1 MGKPGSR
8 KPLPYLQI
16 RRVRSQA
23 ARIIARLLK
32 SAKQKKNGSSIKTLT
47 LGKLVQ
53 FKSATHAVV
62 CETIKVLPLI
72 RLLIKDVKLSYVD
85 DDDFI
90 DDDDDFIDDDD
101 NEADEVEDNQPS
113 ENRKSSSR
121 GKKSALKASE
131 AFVLTYELLFGTP
144 IKPNED
150 DDVQLNYQE
159 KQIIAKTGEF
169 KNQLLRRLKK
179 EDVKTAKE
187 FVEKMLPEKIRKIV
201 NEEPMT
207 RFARINKMKVKDNM
221 AITKELEERGFRGV
235 EICEHLGDGYLK
247 FPKSCDRKKLS
258 AMKIVKN
265 GELVLQGKSSC
276 MPAHALMMMDDS
288 DEEKEISRVIR
299 QSDVIDACAAP
310 GNKTTQVASLLDRKQ
325 FCKVFAFEKDY
336 KRAQRLRDTVDI
348 YGCANKV
355 VIQKKSFLDIDV
367 NDVKY
372 QNVRSI
378 LLDPSCSG
386 SGTAQNRGD
395 ALMEYAL
402 KEAFTNDKN
411 ILVTKSDEK
420 NGKVNS
426 KAAAAVEGED
436 EGEEE
441 IRLKRVMNLQKFQID
456 ALSHALNFPSVLRVS
471 YSTCSIYREENEEVV
486 KKVLP
491 LAKEN
496 GFQLSYALPKWPRR
510 GFTDVLGNKKEAE
523 KLVRVNPFEG
533 DDCEGFFVAIFTRK
547 LENCSVKI
555 SETNN
560 FLDAKRKRKQEEKE
574 KEDEVKP
581 VLENETRNKKKKK
594 NGGKKSAL
602 FR

>member
-85 DDDFI
+85 DDDFV

-201 NEEPMT
+201 
-207 RFARINKMKVKDNM
+207 KLVK
-221 AITKELEERGFRGV
+221 
-235 EICEHLGDGYLK
+235 C
-247 FPKSCDRKKLS
+247 
-258 AMKIVKN
+258 
-265 GELVLQGKSSC
+265 
-276 MPAHALMMMDDS
+276 
-288 DEEKEISRVIR
+288 
-299 QSDVIDACAAP
+299 
-310 GNKTTQVASLLDRKQ
+310 
-325 FCKVFAFEKDY
+325 
-336 KRAQRLRDTVDI
+336 
-348 YGCANKV
+348 
-355 VIQKKSFLDIDV
+355 
-367 NDVKY
+367 
-372 QNVRSI
+372 
-378 LLDPSCSG
+378 
-386 SGTAQNRGD
+386 
-395 ALMEYAL
+395 
-402 KEAFTNDKN
+402 
-411 ILVTKSDEK
+411 
-420 NGKVNS
+420 
-426 KAAAAVEGED
+426 
-436 EGEEE
+436 
-441 IRLKRVMNLQKFQID
+441 
-456 ALSHALNFPSVLRVS
+456 
-471 YSTCSIYREENEEVV
+471 ENE
-486 KKVLP
+486 
-491 LAKEN
+491 
-496 GFQLSYALPKWPRR
+496 
-510 GFTDVLGNKKEAE
+510 
-523 KLVRVNPFEG
+523 KL
-533 DDCEGFFVAIFTRK
+533 
-547 LENCSVKI
+547 
-555 SETNN
+555 
-560 FLDAKRKRKQEEKE
+560 
-574 KEDEVKP
+574 
-581 VLENETRNKKKKK
+581 
-594 NGGKKSAL
+594 
-602 FR
+602 